1 MRGAVE
7 TGGVDGDGGG
17 LGDLERGIRKLRSLL
32 NVATITEGAKGS

>member
-1 MRGAVE
+1 ME

-17 LGDLERGIRKLRSLL
+17 LGYLERGIRKLGSWL

>member
-1 MRGAVE
+1 ME

-17 LGDLERGIRKLRSLL
+17 LGDLERGIRKLGSWL